1 MVAACDLEPRNPCL
15 AHRESP
21 ANYVMHLVGTRV
33 VWADS
38 PHPSRGI
45 WSVTSAFG
53 GSRFVQRRSIL
64 LRNPLVVEGMK
75 SDTTPGNTSKPPGSE
90 PIRGYLSLFTVICCK
105 GMALGLLTD
114 QKTPLGNVSKPNL

>member
-1 MVAACDLEPRNPCL
+1 
-15 AHRESP
+15 
-21 ANYVMHLVGTRV
+21 MHLVGTRV

-75 SDTTPGNTSKPPGSE
+75 SDTTPWNTSKPPGSE
-90 PIRGYLSLFTVICCK
+90 PIRGYLSLPIRGYLSLFTVICCK

-114 QKTPLGNVSKPNL
+114 QKTPLGNVSKPNV